1 MGRRLTRLLLTAA
14 VLCGQ
19 FFVFATAAAAAEIPS
34 SGPLTRIIVSP
45 DLSCQVAHVADQ
57 DFELYGSEVG
67 SCGTF
72 LAINGN
78 VFGPGAGGATSV
90 PLTPVSQ
97 APVSGSGTASD
108 PYRMVTVADAA
119 EAGIRIQQVDSYS
132 VGSQSYRTDLQL
144 LNGGAQ
150 AVSAIL
156 YRYGDCYLQNDDTGY
171 GRVDNGAP
179 ACIVDPAHGQRIEQ
193 WTPLTPG
200 SHYYEGEYGEGY
212 SLIGQQV
219 QFPDTCACNELLD
232 NGAGLSWPVSIAAG
246 QTVSF
251 SEETFFSPTGRA
263 PVSTSFVQSVPD
275 PTQLNLDPIVVATNV
290 AATVG
295 VILLVPF
302 PSALFNATL
311 EDNYDE
317 VMAGVNRTG
326 RRLRALWLAIVAWL
340 RAEIGRRRQPAAA
353 TAAANPALADAT
365 QPLGGPLPGS
375 TAFAGP
381 ELTPRST
388 AIVEA
393 SVPDAPPPAAPT
405 GEQVAR
411 DVWRTPLGIAGFIAL
426 SALLYSFLDPTF
438 GFSAGSLATL
448 IGLIVGLFVI
458 LVAYGTPLAIFSRN
472 HRLGLSVRAL
482 PATIAVAIICILVS
496 RLSNFQPG
504 YLYGLIVG
512 FFFAHGVTDEIEG
525 KAEAGAA
532 GSSLFAALI
541 AWIVLLLLRG
551 SGSTDAFTSALLQ
564 SAAVTVVVAGLENAV
579 FAMLPLR
586 FLPGAAVYSWNRR
599 VWIALIGL
607 GVFGFATVL
616 LNPQGGG
623 ASYLANPAQTS
634 FFTLIVLLVVFGVA
648 SAGFWAW
655 FRFRPDPHRTEG
667 PGL

>member
-1 MGRRLTRLLLTAA
+1 M
-14 VLCGQ
+14 
-19 FFVFATAAAAAEIPS
+19 
-34 SGPLTRIIVSP
+34 
-45 DLSCQVAHVADQ
+45 
-57 DFELYGSEVG
+57 
-67 SCGTF
+67 
-72 LAINGN
+72 
-78 VFGPGAGGATSV
+78 
-90 PLTPVSQ
+90 
-97 APVSGSGTASD
+97 
-108 PYRMVTVADAA
+108 
-119 EAGIRIQQVDSYS
+119 
-132 VGSQSYRTDLQL
+132 
-144 LNGGAQ
+144 
-150 AVSAIL
+150 
-156 YRYGDCYLQNDDTGY
+156 
-171 GRVDNGAP
+171 
-179 ACIVDPAHGQRIEQ
+179 
-193 WTPLTPG
+193 
-200 SHYYEGEYGEGY
+200 
-212 SLIGQQV
+212 
-219 QFPDTCACNELLD
+219 
-232 NGAGLSWPVSIAAG
+232 
-246 QTVSF
+246 
-251 SEETFFSPTGRA
+251 
-263 PVSTSFVQSVPD
+263 
-275 PTQLNLDPIVVATNV
+275 
-290 AATVG
+290 
-295 VILLVPF
+295 ILLVPF

-326 RRLRALWLAIVAWL
+326 RRLRALWLAILARL
-340 RAEIGRRRQPAAA
+340 RGEIARRRQPSTA
-353 TAAANPALADAT
+353 TSAT
-365 QPLGGPLPGS
+365 SPLVIDSSHPLGGPLPGS
-375 TAFAGP
+375 TALAGP

-388 AIVEA
+388 AMVEP
-393 SVPDAPPPAAPT
+393 SVPDASSPPPAPT
-405 GEQVAR
+405 AEQVAR
-411 DVWRTPLGIAGFIAL
+411 DVWRTPIGIGGFVAL

-438 GFSAGSLATL
+438 GFSAASFATL
-448 IGLIVGLFVI
+448 IGLVIGLFVI

-551 SGSTDAFTSALLQ
+551 SGSTDAFNALLQ

-586 FLPGAAVYSWNRR
+586 FLPGAAVYGWNRR

-634 FFTLIVLLVVFGVA
+634 FFTLIVLLVVLGLA
-648 SAGFWAW
+648 SVGFWAW